1 MNKDTINY
9 IEVKLYY
16 TTYRYMHMVS
26 IKISY
31 SIAENFRVSIQNKN
45 FADKITQIAPFQLLC
60 RCGPRT
66 CATHPHTR
74 NVRPQNFADKF
85 SRMVLK
91 PQKTRKFSP
100 SKVFRYTVFRP
111 T

>member
-16 TTYRYMHMVS
+16 TTYRYMYMHMVS

-31 SIAENFRVSIQNKN
+31 SIAENFRVSIQNEN
-45 FADKITQIAPFQLLC
+45 FAEKITWIAPVQLLC

-66 CATHPHTR
+66 CATLPHTR
-74 NVRPQNFADKF
+74 NVRPQNLQINLHGWLHK
-85 SRMVLK
+85 K
-91 PQKTRKFSP
+91 
-100 SKVFRYTVFRP
+100 
-111 T
+111 